1 MAIPGPFGRT
11 AAAVLPT
18 APTSARRTAVRTVIL
33 RRVIVATSQTT
44 WDWIGQILVWF
55 VGFPIFLGGIGTY
68 IAVQIVA
75 ERRENQKTAG
85 RWGLAA
91 KSKRDGE

>member
-1 MAIPGPFGRT
+1 
-11 AAAVLPT
+11 
-18 APTSARRTAVRTVIL
+18 
-33 RRVIVATSQTT
+33 VIVATSQTT
-44 WDWIGQILVWF
+44 WDWIGQIGVWF
-55 VGFPIFLGGIGTY
+55 VGFPILLTGLGAY
-68 IAVQIVA
+68 IAFQIAA